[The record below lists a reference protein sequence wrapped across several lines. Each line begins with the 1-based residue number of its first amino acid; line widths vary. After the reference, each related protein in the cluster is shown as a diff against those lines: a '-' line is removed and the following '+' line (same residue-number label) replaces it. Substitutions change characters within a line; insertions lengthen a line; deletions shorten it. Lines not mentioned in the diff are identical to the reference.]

1 MGMGMGMGMGRVEN
15 GEPFSTRQVQATSL
29 LEGPGVPQAWTGR
42 RRNPNFGGLRGY
54 RNIPS
59 VTDESAAATPSESI
73 PAADT
78 AAYAPR
84 NPPCRD

>member
-1 MGMGMGMGMGRVEN
+1 MGMRRVEN
-15 GEPFSTRQVQATSL
+15 GEAFSTRQAQATSL
-29 LEGPGVPQAWTGR
+29 FEGPGVPQAWTSR
-42 RRNPNFGGLRGY
+42 RRNPNFRRAARLY
-54 RNIPS
+54 RNFHFG
-59 VTDESAAATPSESI
+59 TDESPAATPSESI